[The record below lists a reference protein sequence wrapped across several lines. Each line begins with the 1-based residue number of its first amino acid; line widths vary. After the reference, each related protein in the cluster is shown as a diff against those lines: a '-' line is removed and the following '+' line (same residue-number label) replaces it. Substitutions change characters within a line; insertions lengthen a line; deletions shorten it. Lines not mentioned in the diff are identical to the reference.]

1 MAELRSSLSAMILS
15 LTLKAKVS
23 SGQFIKVS
31 IIISAEKVSSPES
44 EEAKDEISKQPV
56 VSRREVSASYSPKTR
71 RTQMRISYA
80 ERDGEGKYFC
90 CFQPQIVFKPLQSR
104 RQL

>member
-1 MAELRSSLSAMILS
+1 MILS
-15 LTLKAKVS
+15 LTLKAKVIC
-23 SGQFIKVS
+23 GQFIKVA

-56 VSRREVSASYSPKTR
+56 VLRKEVSASYSPKTHLM
-71 RTQMRISYA
+71 QMRISYA

-90 CFQPQIVFKPLQSR
+90 
-104 RQL
+104 